1 MNVSLFAEVADGSS
15 NVPEEWKLL
24 ELCLKL
30 LPLFYFSIVCL
41 CYFNF
46 AKIKD

>member
-1 MNVSLFAEVADGSS
+1 MQGGV
-15 NVPEEWKLL
+15 L

-41 CYFNF
+41 CYFNS
-46 AKIKD
+46 AEIKD